1 MNECHHNGHSVED
14 IKREDRSTRV
24 EEEKRKNVLHKPRTT
39 VRKPMMVCG
48 ERKRRD
54 AQL

>member
-1 MNECHHNGHSVED
+1 MTSTASRISSERIAKRASKRK
-14 IKREDRSTRV
+14 KRE
-24 EEEKRKNVLHKPRTT
+24 NVLNNPRTT
-39 VRKPMMVCG
+39 VRKSMVCG